1 MTRKISKN
9 ARQAMKHLKKLRQ
22 LVAQRP
28 SPFAGMTKD
37 EVIEE
42 LRKTREK
49 LWEQKLGIRV

>member
-1 MTRKISKN
+1 MNKRAKEAMTHLERLRK
-9 ARQAMKHLKKLRQ
+9 

-37 EVIEE
+37 EVIDE

-49 LWEQKLGIRV
+49 LWEKKLGIRV